1 MRKIITASALL
12 CLLSLLL
19 AMPSAKADT
28 LSFTGNLRTDA
39 APSTCVG
46 CTNDGDYAQYA
57 AVIRTFTL
65 STASAVSAITFGY
78 GGGVNGAG
86 MTIAQSGFESYLS
99 LFDAT
104 GHFLSS
110 TYSGTTCPAGA
121 KTNTSLGGCYD
132 VKLDAGVLAAGMY
145 QIAISAYENMS
156 YAENAGTGTLADGF
170 TGLGNLYPGE
180 DLHYAFDVTYTPSVT
195 PPPSPVPEP
204 ASITLL
210 GLGGVAATSLRLRLS
225 MRRRRSQA
233 ASFFP
238 K

>member
-1 MRKIITASALL
+1 MTTTTALI
-12 CLLSLLL
+12 CVLSLSL
-19 AMPSAKADT
+19 AVPSAKADT

-39 APSTCVG
+39 AAGTCVG
-46 CTNDGDYAQYA
+46 CTNNGDYAQYA

-65 STASAVSAITFGY
+65 STASAVSAVTFGY
-78 GGGVNGAG
+78 GGGVNAAGA
-86 MTIAQSGFESYLS
+86 TIAQSGFESYLS

-110 TYSGTTCPAGA
+110 TYFGTTCPAGA

-145 QIAISAYENMS
+145 QIALSAYENLS
-156 YAENAGTGTLADGF
+156 YAENLGTGTLADGF

-210 GLGGVAATSLRLRLS
+210 GLGSVAAASVRLRLS
-225 MRRRRSQA
+225 VRRGRSRS
-233 ASFFP
+233 ASLS